1 MSCYVSGMRRL
12 LKMNQRKSLLP
23 MDQEAA
29 NFAASLLM
37 KQQCF
42 IITERLNILLVRPVP
57 KFSRP
62 YLQCWSIRCT
72 ITKMLKS
79 ISCQFANVT
88 IASIYL
94 IKNPRRSKLKS
105 NPQDHPKVQHQTRK
119 N

>member
-12 LKMNQRKSLLP
+12 LKMNQRISLLP

-42 IITERLNILLVRPVP
+42 IITERLNILLVRPVQ

-62 YLQCWSIRCT
+62 YPQCWSIR
-72 ITKMLKS
+72 
-79 ISCQFANVT
+79 
-88 IASIYL
+88 
-94 IKNPRRSKLKS
+94 
-105 NPQDHPKVQHQTRK
+105 
-119 N
+119 